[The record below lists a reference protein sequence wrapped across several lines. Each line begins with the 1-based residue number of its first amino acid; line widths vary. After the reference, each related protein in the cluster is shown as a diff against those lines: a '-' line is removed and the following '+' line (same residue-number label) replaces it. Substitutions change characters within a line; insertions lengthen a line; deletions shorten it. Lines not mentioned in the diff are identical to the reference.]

1 MPTPRGSTR
10 SAIALIALPGL
21 QVAVTGL
28 YPRLPR

>member
-10 SAIALIALPGL
+10 SAIALIALQGL

-28 YPRLPR
+28 CPRLPR